1 MAVSLYLFKSAKL
14 GFRNWQISD
23 LTDFTSMNADPLVM
37 RYFPSTL
44 SAKKSLQSM
53 EKQIAKYNEKGYC
66 YFAVDELG
74 SGRLIG
80 MIGISDKDFEAKF
93 TPCIDIGWRLAK
105 EF

>member
-1 MAVSLYLFKSAKL
+1 
-14 GFRNWQISD
+14 
-23 LTDFTSMNADPLVM
+23 
-37 RYFPSTL
+37 
-44 SAKKSLQSM
+44 M